1 MTTKEDLESYLIRMG
16 VEYEELEEGMWLL
29 KPSDHAADVVLNY
42 SPPVVLLRLKVMDL
56 PTDIDDTKLA
66 AFYRRLLEI
75 NASEIVHGSYGIE
88 ENNVV
93 ISDALE
99 LEDLDFSE
107 LRSSFESMVLAATSH
122 MPVLAELVPVAHE
135 G

>member
-1 MTTKEDLESYLIRMG
+1 MITKEDLESYLIRMG
-16 VEYEELEEGMWLL
+16 VEYTELEDGMWLL
-29 KPSDHAADVVLNY
+29 KPSDHAANVVLNY
-42 SPPVVLLRLKVMDL
+42 TPPVVLLRLKVMDL
-56 PTDIDDTKLA
+56 PTDIDDAKLA

-88 ENNVV
+88 ESNVV

-122 MPVLAELVPVAHE
+122 MPVLAELVPVAQ
-135 G
+135 

>member
-1 MTTKEDLESYLIRMG
+1 MTTKEDLESFLIRMG
-16 VEYEELEEGMWLL
+16 VEYEELEEAMWLV
-29 KPSDHAADVVLNY
+29 KPSDTAADVVVIY
-42 SPPVVLLRLKVMDL
+42 TPPVVLLRLKVMDL
-56 PTDIDDTKLA
+56 PSDIDDTKLA

-88 ENNVV
+88 ESNVV

-122 MPVLAELVPVAHE
+122 MPALAELVPVAHE